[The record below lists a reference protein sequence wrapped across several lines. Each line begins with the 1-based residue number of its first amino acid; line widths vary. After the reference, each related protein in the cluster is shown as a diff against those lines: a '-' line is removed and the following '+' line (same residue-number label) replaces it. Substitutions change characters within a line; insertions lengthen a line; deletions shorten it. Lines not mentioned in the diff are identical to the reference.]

1 MRFWVWQT
9 MDNLGLRNIERSIL
23 ATIFF
28 NPEIFEDVSSVLD
41 EKDFSDAF
49 LQSVFGAI
57 KNQYEAQKPID
68 ADLIVPTLS
77 KNKFYSEEEF
87 LSLLALAPLVNLDF
101 YLQEIKNASIKRTL
115 YLMANRIATSAKDQ
129 NTQAQ
134 DVLEDAEKTIYEIS
148 ANGELKEFRDSEE
161 IVVSTIKM
169 IEEIKARGNNLLVG
183 LNTGFAE
190 LNRITTGFNPGEL
203 IIIGARPSMGKTTF
217 VLNMVQK
224 FLASGKGVAFFSL
237 EMQAEHLMLRMLS
250 SSTSIPL
257 QRLRVGDLNAEEW
270 SSLSQISSH
279 TSSLP
284 LYIDDSSFVSI
295 TQLRSKMRKLKSK
308 ISDLGVCVVDYL
320 QLMSGNKKNGGEAK
334 RQEEI
339 SEISRGLKILAREL
353 EIPIIALSQL
363 NRMLESRDDKR
374 PQLSDLRESGAI
386 EQDAD
391 IILFLYRD
399 DVYRKREEK
408 AKEER
413 AKKEDKD
420 YKSQFVEREIEPAE
434 IIVAKNRN
442 GEVKNVKIQFNK
454 KYIRFEEPS
463 LEEEKDYK
471 TRYES
476 SQDYVDMN
484 PPDMPVI

>member
-1 MRFWVWQT
+1 ME
-9 MDNLGLRNIERSIL
+9 NLGLHNIERSVL

-28 NPEIFEDVSSVLD
+28 NPDTFEDVFSLLQP
-41 EKDFSDAF
+41 KDFHDAF
-49 LQSVFGAI
+49 FELIFKVICQ
-57 KNQYEAQKPID
+57 QREAQKPID
-68 ADLIVPTLS
+68 PDLLLPLIAKHKLY
-77 KNKFYSEEEF
+77 NEEEF
-87 LSLLALAPLVNLDF
+87 LSLLATPPLINLDF
-101 YLQEIKNASIKRTL
+101 YLQEIKSASLKRSL
-115 YLMANRIATSAKDQ
+115 YLIANQIASSTKDQ
-129 NTQAQ
+129 NKEAQ
-134 DVLEDAEKTIYEIS
+134 DILDETEKQLFELS
-148 ANGELKEFRDSEE
+148 SHGELKDFRQSNE
-161 IVVSTIKM
+161 IIQSTLSLIQ
-169 IEEIKARGNNLLVG
+169 ELKARGNNLLVG

-257 QRLRVGDLNAEEW
+257 QRLRIGDLTSEEW
-270 SSLSQISSH
+270 SNLSQISDH
-279 TSSLP
+279 TASLP
-284 LYIDDSSFVSI
+284 LFIDDNSFVSI
-295 TQLRSKMRKLKSK
+295 TQLRSKMRRLKNK
-308 ISDLGVCVVDYL
+308 HPHIGACVVDYL
-320 QLMSGNKKNGGEAK
+320 QLMSGSKKGGESK

-413 AKKEDKD
+413 AKKEDKA
-420 YKSQFVEREIEPAE
+420 YKSQFVERDIEPAE

-442 GEVKNVKIQFNK
+442 GEVKPVKIQFNK
-454 KYIRFEEPS
+454 KFIRFEEPS
-463 LEEEKDYK
+463 FEEERDYK
-471 TRYES
+471 TRYEN
-476 SQDYVDMN
+476 SQEYIDMSVD
-484 PPDMPVI
+484 PSISDMPIIQ

>member
-1 MRFWVWQT
+1 ME
-9 MDNLGLRNIERSIL
+9 NLGLHNIERSVL

-28 NPEIFEDVSSVLD
+28 NPDTFEDVSSVLQT
-41 EKDFSDAF
+41 KDFHDPF
-49 LQSVFGAI
+49 LKMIFEAMQ
-57 KNQYEAQKPID
+57 KQHEAQKPID
-68 ADLIVPTLS
+68 PDLLLPLLS
-77 KNKFYSEEEF
+77 QNKIFNEEEF
-87 LSLLALAPLVNLDF
+87 LSILALAPLVNLEF
-101 YLQEIKNASIKRTL
+101 YLQEIRNASLKRSL
-115 YLMANRIATSAKDQ
+115 YAMANNIAQSSQDQ
-129 NTQAQ
+129 NKDAQ
-134 DVLEDAEKTIYEIS
+134 EVLEEAERELYELS
-148 ANGELKEFRDSEE
+148 SHGELKDFRQSEE
-161 IVVSTIKM
+161 IVQSTLSLIQD
-169 IEEIKARGNNLLVG
+169 IKARGNNLLIG

-224 FLASGKGVAFFSL
+224 FLVSGKGVAFFSL

-257 QRLRVGDLNAEEW
+257 QRLRVGDLSSEEW
-270 SSLSQISSH
+270 SNLSQTSDH
-279 TSSLP
+279 TAKLP
-284 LYIDDSSFVSI
+284 LYIDDNSFVSI

-308 ISDLGVCVVDYL
+308 QPDLGVCIVDYL
-320 QLMSGNKKNGGEAK
+320 QLMSGSKKGGGEAK

-408 AKEER
+408 AKEEKAR
-413 AKKEDKD
+413 KENQE

-442 GEVKNVKIQFNK
+442 GEVKTVKIQFNK
-454 KYIRFEEPS
+454 KFIRFEEPS
-463 LEEEKDYK
+463 LEEERDYK
-471 TRYES
+471 TRYET
-476 SQDYVDMN
+476 SQEYVDMSA
-484 PPDMPVI
+484 PDMPVIQ